1 MSDTADA
8 VVVGGGTVGAWCA
21 YFLRRAGLAR
31 VILIEKGFLGQGASS
46 RAAGV
51 VRMQGGTPEAVR
63 LGQLVAPV
71 LPGPAGR
78 DRHRLRVHRAGLPA
92 ALLHR
97 GGGRGGPRRGWRCSP
112 ALGVPVRWLD
122 PGEVDAA
129 NPTLAPGQTLG
140 GTFCAQDGFIAP
152 PRNVAAY
159 TVALIRSGVEVREH
173 VAFLGLAADGRGVAV
188 ETSRGRIGAGLVVLT
203 GGPKLAEVGQ
213 LAGLRIPAG
222 GVRHQVA
229 VTERH
234 PDLDPARVP
243 MVFDLAAGL
252 YWRPEEGGLLFG
264 MSNPDEPPG
273 ENREVDEEYLA
284 KMRARL
290 AALVPVT
297 AGLGLRRVWAAT
309 IDYTPDHL
317 PIIGRGAR
325 AGPGHGGQRRRGRH
339 DVGAG
344 RGAGRR
350 RRRAHRLLRRAR
362 RVAARPRP
370 LRRGR
375 PQPPRDRPH
384 RPALPGEDRLV
395 MITATPYLAAA
406 ADAKLEDWGP
416 LEEALPISGGEPM
429 HTSGTTLW
437 SGDGAQ
443 EAGVW
448 ECTAGPSRWSLA
460 DNEFVHILS
469 GRMTVTPDGGEPA
482 EIGPGDTAVFP
493 RGWAGTWQ
501 IHETIR
507 KLYVLF

>member
-21 YFLRRAGLAR
+21 YFLRQAGLAR
-31 VILIEKGFLGQGASS
+31 VVLIEKGFLGQGASS

-63 LGQLVAPV
+63 LGQWSRRFYLSQRDELGTDSGFVEQGYLLPCFTEAQVA
-71 LPGPAGR
+71 
-78 DRHRLRVHRAGLPA
+78 A
-92 ALLHR
+92 AR
-97 GGGRGGPRRGWRCSP
+97 ERMAMQS
-112 ALGVPVRWLD
+112 ALGVPVRWLEPD
-122 PGEVDAA
+122 EVDEL

-140 GTFCAQDGFIAP
+140 GTFCAQDGYIKP

-159 TVALIRSGVEVREH
+159 TVALNRSGVEVAEH
-173 VAFLGLAADGRGVAV
+173 VAFCGLAPGGPTSGIAV
-188 ETSRGRIGAGLVVLT
+188 ETSQGRIDAGLVVLT
-203 GGPKLAEVGQ
+203 GGPKLAEVGR

-297 AGLGLRRVWAAT
+297 AGLGLRRIWAAT

-317 PIIGRGAR
+317 PIIGRAPGLDRVTVASAGGAGMMW
-325 AGPGHGGQRRRGRH
+325 GPG
-339 DVGAG
+339 V
-344 RGAGRR
+344 
-350 RRRAHRLLRRAR
+350 AR
-362 RVAARPRP
+362 
-370 LRRGR
+370 
-375 PQPPRDRPH
+375 
-384 RPALPGEDRLV
+384 
-395 MITATPYLAAA
+395 AA
-406 ADAKLEDWGP
+406 ADVALTGSCEVLDVAP
-416 LEEALPISGGEPM
+416 LGLDRFDEAGHSRLATDPIALPFPERI
-429 HTSGTTLW
+429 
-437 SGDGAQ
+437 A
-443 EAGVW
+443 
-448 ECTAGPSRWSLA
+448 PS
-460 DNEFVHILS
+460 
-469 GRMTVTPDGGEPA
+469 
-482 EIGPGDTAVFP
+482 
-493 RGWAGTWQ
+493 
-501 IHETIR
+501 
-507 KLYVLF
+507 

>member
-31 VILIEKGFLGQGASS
+31 VVLIEKGFLGQGASS

-63 LGQLVAPV
+63 LGQWSRRFYLSQRDEIGTDSGFTEQGYLLPCFTESEVA
-71 LPGPAGR
+71 
-78 DRHRLRVHRAGLPA
+78 A
-92 ALLHR
+92 AHAR
-97 GGGRGGPRRGWRCSP
+97 MKMQA
-112 ALGVPVRWLD
+112 ALGVAVRWLEPD
-122 PGEVDAA
+122 EVDAA
-129 NPTLAPGQTLG
+129 NPTLATGQTLG
-140 GTFCAQDGFIAP
+140 GTFCAQDGFITP

-173 VAFLGLAADGRGVAV
+173 VAFHGLGSAGSTV
-188 ETSRGRIGAGLVVLT
+188 ETSQGRIDAGLVVLT
-203 GGPKLAEVGQ
+203 GGPKLAEVGR

-297 AGLGLRRVWAAT
+297 AGLGLRRIWAAT

-317 PIIGRGAR
+317 PIIGPAPGLAGVTVACAGGAGMMW
-325 AGPGHGGQRRRGRH
+325 GPG
-339 DVGAG
+339 V
-344 RGAGRR
+344 
-350 RRRAHRLLRRAR
+350 AR
-362 RVAARPRP
+362 
-370 LRRGR
+370 
-375 PQPPRDRPH
+375 
-384 RPALPGEDRLV
+384 
-395 MITATPYLAAA
+395 AA
-406 ADAKLEDWGP
+406 ADVALTGSSEVLDVSP
-416 LEEALPISGGEPM
+416 LGLDRFDEAGHSRLATDPIALPFPERI
-429 HTSGTTLW
+429 TS
-437 SGDGAQ
+437 S
-443 EAGVW
+443 
-448 ECTAGPSRWSLA
+448 
-460 DNEFVHILS
+460 
-469 GRMTVTPDGGEPA
+469 
-482 EIGPGDTAVFP
+482 
-493 RGWAGTWQ
+493 
-501 IHETIR
+501 
-507 KLYVLF
+507 